1 MICFAKN
8 YDYSSNKKSKSL
20 QMLLDSLYN
29 ELDLAEGEEFKHS
42 DLSELLEIAYNA
54 LFIQNKN
61 LCQITINKNPNNSL
75 DITIDKIK

>member
-8 YDYSSNKKSKSL
+8 YDDSLDKKSKSL

-29 ELDLAEGEEFKHS
+29 ELDLVEGEEFKHS

-61 LCQITINKNPNNSL
+61 LCQLTINKNPNNSL

>member
-8 YDYSSNKKSKSL
+8 YDNNSNKKSKSL
-20 QMLLDSLYN
+20 QMLLDSLYGDF
-29 ELDLAEGEEFKHS
+29 DLVEGEEFKHS

-61 LCQITINKNPNNSL
+61 LCQITINKNSNNSL
-75 DITIDKIK
+75 DITINKIK